1 MNDNIEVNQI
11 RIWDKFM
18 TEKRINKTFIII
30 GIKDLTYDESDTTK
44 PTVIIRYLVDNTTE
58 VFIDHYVTQYSTI
71 L

>member
-1 MNDNIEVNQI
+1 MSDIIEVNQI

-30 GIKDLTYDESDTTK
+30 GIKDLTYESDTTK

>member
-18 TEKRINKTFIII
+18 SEKRINKTFIII
-30 GIKDLTYDESDTTK
+30 GIKDLTCDQSDTTK

>member
-30 GIKDLTYDESDTTK
+30 GIKDLTYEPNTSK

>member
-1 MNDNIEVNQI
+1 MMNKIEVNQI

-30 GIKDLTYDESDTTK
+30 GIKDLTYESDTTK

-58 VFIDHYVTQYSTI
+58 VFIDHYVTQYSTV

>member
-30 GIKDLTYDESDTTK
+30 GIKDL
-44 PTVIIRYLVDNTTE
+44 I
-58 VFIDHYVTQYSTI
+58 
-71 L
+71 

>member
-1 MNDNIEVNQI
+1 
-11 RIWDKFM
+11 M

-30 GIKDLTYDESDTTK
+30 GIKDLTYEPNTSK

>member
-1 MNDNIEVNQI
+1 
-11 RIWDKFM
+11 M

-30 GIKDLTYDESDTTK
+30 GIKDLTYDETDKTK